1 MLALPPR
8 NQRPAQS
15 RNYQIHRAIWRAI
28 KLKGSTVAWLRI
40 FRRVAVSARR
50 V

>member
-15 RNYQIHRAIWRAI
+15 IRNYQTHRVIWRAVC
-28 KLKGSTVAWLRI
+28 SRE
-40 FRRVAVSARR
+40 ARLHG
-50 V
+50 